1 MKLLLVD
8 DNQNFIKLLKLSME
22 NDFFKVDT
30 AYNGKSAIEMMRE
43 AIYDWVISDINMEKL
58 NGIELSKKIR
68 SEYPK
73 TKIILMT
80 AYETPEKIAELD
92 IDAFLEKPVHAE
104 DLLKI
109 INNNK

>member
-1 MKLLLVD
+1 MRLLLVD
-8 DNQNFIKLLKLSME
+8 DNKNFTKLLKLSLE
-22 NDFFKVDT
+22 SELYNIDT
-30 AYNGKSAIEMMRE
+30 ADNGGSALNKMRR
-43 AIYDWVISDINMEKL
+43 AVFDWVISDINMGVL

-68 SEYPK
+68 SEYPQ

-80 AYETPEKIAELD
+80 AFETPEKITELD
-92 IDAFLEKPVHAE
+92 IEAFLEKPVHTE